1 MSKPTF
7 DAPPPP
13 ADLDSLRR
21 ENQALRREVERF
33 KTAEA
38 KATERKKRI
47 AKAAGSML
55 LPVFDRQ
62 RVVRSFMALIET
74 VAGFAGPREAWPT
87 RDDVIND
94 GKLFAV
100 AFMRFVVKRRVFM
113 FVFSLLAF
121 SVPGLQLYVALKQNE
136 IIENQNKY
144 FDIQV
149 YDTVTRAITSGDTTA
164 KQITTALLAREDFD
178 LLNGII
184 AQVFTTEAS
193 GAFSSQDVGRSQPL
207 FLRETAARGHLLAAL
222 TQAIERRGEHV
233 GAAKTWAELE
243 PTLRAVMVD
252 ASYRVPQLL
261 RISGVSDDGAINH
274 EALRYV
280 FNLGLL
286 VRKAWAC
293 AVSASEDKRFFAAV
307 SGYFN
312 GAAQAR
318 AGGDTQFSTVFVSA
332 TQEVL
337 LDLAER
343 PELGAPPKSAPD
355 DKVPQLL
362 SKGFLTL
369 RQGVAPK
376 NGAAWDNFKRTLEV
390 P

>member
-1 MSKPTF
+1 MSKASF

-13 ADLDSLRR
+13 ADPEALRR
-21 ENQALRREVERF
+21 ENQQLRKEVERF
-33 KTAEA
+33 RAAEA
-38 KATERKKRI
+38 KSAERKKRI
-47 AKAAGSML
+47 AKAAGSMI
-55 LPVFDRQ
+55 LPIFDRQ

-74 VAGFAGPREAWPT
+74 VAGFAGPRESWPT

-94 GKLFAV
+94 GKMFAV
-100 AFMRFVVKRRVFM
+100 AFMRFVVKRRIFM
-113 FVFSLLAF
+113 LVFSLLAF

-184 AQVFTTEAS
+184 SQVFTTEAS

-207 FLRETAARGHLLAAL
+207 FLRETAARGHLIAAL

-233 GAAKTWAELE
+233 GASKTWKELE

-261 RISGVSDDGAINH
+261 RINLGSDDQVNH

-286 VRKAWAC
+286 IRKAWAC

-318 AGGDTQFSTVFVSA
+318 AGGDAQFSTVFVSG

-343 PELGAPPKSAPD
+343 PKLGDAPKTTPD
-355 DKVPQLL
+355 DKVPALL
-362 SKGFLTL
+362 TKGFQIL
-369 RQGVAPK
+369 RQGIAPK
-376 NGAAWDNFKRTLEV
+376 NGGAWDNFKRTLEV